1 MSKRKHKSR
10 GDTRREV
17 TSENMN
23 NANNNMNNRQT
34 YNNSPFGINPSQ
46 LLSSM
51 FGNIDMNQINGLLQ
65 SMNTQGFDFNNLNLG
80 NLMGNMNPMA
90 SSMNQNNNSINV
102 NNDIEDK
109 QENRNTNN
117 SVFSENIDR
126 NDENMQMLIEKVK
139 ETNADV
145 GIAYDGD
152 GDRIGI
158 VLENGEYIS
167 ADQFMIIIVK
177 YLLPKIENKTI
188 LYDVKCSK
196 SLEDEIKK
204 IACDYVIMTDDGS
217 YGKKGTVVDAM
228 DNLEKYDECVAIGPV
243 VMMKY
248 VSLKTKD
255 KVPTIVSMNPIM
267 VDGTGMCG
275 ACRLIV
281 DGEVKFA
288 CVDGP
293 EFDGHQVDFDL
304 AIERM
309 NIYKT
314 FEGRK
319 YLEMLEGKTHHGGCG
334 ECNHE

>member
-102 NNDIEDK
+102 NNDIEDR

-126 NDENMQMLIEKVK
+126 NDENMQMLKAIRSIV
-139 ETNADV
+139 N
-145 GIAYDGD
+145 
-152 GDRIGI
+152 GDRLAFI
-158 VLENGEYIS
+158 
-167 ADQFMIIIVK
+167 
-177 YLLPKIENKTI
+177 
-188 LYDVKCSK
+188 
-196 SLEDEIKK
+196 
-204 IACDYVIMTDDGS
+204 
-217 YGKKGTVVDAM
+217 
-228 DNLEKYDECVAIGPV
+228 
-243 VMMKY
+243 
-248 VSLKTKD
+248 D
-255 KVPTIVSMNPIM
+255 KVILMYN
-267 VDGTGMCG
+267 DG
-275 ACRLIV
+275 V
-281 DGEVKFA
+281 
-288 CVDGP
+288 
-293 EFDGHQVDFDL
+293 FD
-304 AIERM
+304 E
-309 NIYKT
+309 
-314 FEGRK
+314 
-319 YLEMLEGKTHHGGCG
+319 
-334 ECNHE
+334 